1 MNKFRLDIT
10 ANFRPPGGRLPTI
23 EEQYIDLWRFAKELE
38 EVGIP
43 LDEWYP
49 PAKTKAGSVLN
60 LAFGDTGPT
69 SAALAMATADKV
81 NHAPDTRGLG
91 VWNGHDVEGGMSF
104 STLLSVGHI
113 PASLDFGSCEIEA
126 LRSYS
131 NVVRLV
137 RAILEIWS
145 PLLIQVGLPAYSHR
159 QVFKDRP
166 AVSWMVYLPL
176 VIKTEN
182 APEASE
188 LIAVFDQDK
197 KQKGTIVV
205 SVAETFDVANPE
217 HVKRANDIEVRLA
230 DQDLLPRLMDFV
242 RM

>member
-1 MNKFRLDIT
+1 M
-10 ANFRPPGGRLPTI
+10 
-23 EEQYIDLWRFAKELE
+23 DLWRLAKKLQEI
-38 EVGIP
+38 GIP

-49 PAKTKAGSVLN
+49 PAKTKGGAMLN

-69 SAALAMATADKV
+69 TAALAMANADKA
-81 NHAPDTRGLG
+81 NHAPDSRGLG

-113 PASLDFGSCEIEA
+113 PASLDFGACEIDP
-126 LRSYS
+126 LKSYS
-131 NVVRLV
+131 NVVKV
-137 RAILEIWS
+137 VQAILEIWS
-145 PLLIQVGLPAYSHR
+145 PILIQIGPPSYHYGK

-188 LIAVFDQDK
+188 LIPVFDEEK

-205 SVAETFDVANPE
+205 SVAEAFDVGNPE